1 MHLHIVALDRQ
12 YTVITEEDA
21 PLGAALDEAFRF
33 HGKSRTKEL
42 GVATLDGHRC
52 DPAKTP
58 EENGLVGDE
67 VVLVK
72 PEADLPS
79 PVVIPTAASIRAT
92 GGRSAADGAPA
103 PVVKAGKGK
112 GKKSSTSTTVSSP
125 PVESSAP
132 PINFAA
138 LRRGRD
144 LR

>member
-21 PLGAALDEAFRF
+21 PLGDALDQVFQF
-33 HGKSRTKEL
+33 FGKSRTKEL

-52 DPAKTP
+52 DPAKSP

-79 PVVIPTAASIRAT
+79 PVVIPTAASIRS
-92 GGRSAADGAPA
+92 GGRSAADGPPA

-112 GKKSSTSTTVSSP
+112 GKKGSTSTTVSSP